1 MFRGRT
7 LHCAAGMCF
16 SGRDLGN
23 IQPFQHKMFLS
34 CVDNTSVLSCSQK
47 YESSVKHENIYQVRA
62 FLVLYTAVDL
72 HVIKHPVITHLEKSL
87 TPLNYVIV
95 AAE

>member
-1 MFRGRT
+1 MVRGRT

-34 CVDNTSVLSCSQK
+34 CADNTFSLSCSEN
-47 YESSVKHENIYQVRA
+47 YESSVKHEKNLPSEGISGII
-62 FLVLYTAVDL
+62 
-72 HVIKHPVITHLEKSL
+72 HCC
-87 TPLNYVIV
+87 
-95 AAE
+95 